1 MSGQNFGKRHLKEL
15 LGYATV
21 RPAVN
26 QVECHP
32 YNQRVDLEK
41 LVRSEGIRFEA
52 YSPLGKG
59 RIGLLE
65 DPVLTSI
72 AKAKNKSVAAV
83 ILRWLLQRGITPC
96 ALSRNEKRIREN
108 LNVFD
113 FSLTEDEM
121 CAIARLDRGEFVL
134 MDDETLA

>member
-1 MSGQNFGKRHLKEL
+1 MKEL

-26 QVECHP
+26 QVEVHP

-59 RIGLLE
+59 AIGLLE
-65 DPVLTSI
+65 DPVLMSI
-72 AKAKNKSVAAV
+72 ASAKNKSVAAV
-83 ILRWLLQRGITPC
+83 ILRWLLQRGITPIP
-96 ALSRNEKRIREN
+96 LSRNEKRIREN

-113 FSLTEDEM
+113 FALTEDEM
-121 CAIARLDRGEFVL
+121 LAIAKLERGQFVL
-134 MDDETLA
+134 MDDEALA